1 MLSLSTQIK
10 SARGP
15 ASPVAASKSRGSL
28 EEDQTGLE
36 RNVHLVQCSA
46 CKGTKIKGLVI
57 VADYRIDY
65 RIINPIRII
74 NRGTRKRRSGYI
86 YAECYV

>member
-65 RIINPIRII
+65 RTIRII

-86 YAECYV
+86 YTECYV